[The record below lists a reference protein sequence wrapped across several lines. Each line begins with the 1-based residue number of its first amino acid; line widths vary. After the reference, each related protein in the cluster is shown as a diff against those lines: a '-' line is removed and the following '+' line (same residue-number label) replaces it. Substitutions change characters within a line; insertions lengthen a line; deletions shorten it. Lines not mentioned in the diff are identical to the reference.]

1 MRTSTAGNLT
11 SFHPERAL
19 LRFPQRK
26 PRIPDT
32 EFPVG
37 NLTNC
42 RRQHGFTLIELC
54 VILLLIGLFSGLLI
68 PNLARFGQGNL
79 DASARHLRGT
89 IKYLFNEAALTGC
102 EHRLIYDLDRG
113 TYRAMILRP
122 GGELTELQGTGKGAR
137 LMDGVRFR
145 ELTLRGRGSFS
156 TGEIST
162 RIHPT
167 GWLEETIIHMQDRA
181 GTELTLRISP
191 LSGIADI
198 YPGDKAF

>member
-1 MRTSTAGNLT
+1 MPTSTVGNLT
-11 SFHPERAL
+11 SFHPERVL
-19 LRFPQRK
+19 LHFPQRK
-26 PRIPDT
+26 PQISDT
-32 EFPVG
+32 KFPG
-37 NLTNC
+37 RSPTS
-42 RRQHGFTLIELC
+42 GFTLVELC

-89 IKYLFNEAALTGC
+89 IKYLFNEAALTGH
-102 EHRLIYDLDRG
+102 EHRLVYDLDRG
-113 TYRAMILRP
+113 TYRAMMLRP
-122 GGELTELQGTGKGAR
+122 GGELTELRGTGKGAR

-156 TGEIST
+156 TGEITT

-167 GWLEETIIHMQDRA
+167 GWLEETIIHLQDRA

-191 LSGIADI
+191 LSGVADI